1 MTITIRV
8 LRDRP
13 DGMKGAFVLRPVPPL
28 TALPRVLVAREGG
41 FLGPHGWGGAARGLL
56 PRDVE
61 RHADELWLLFGPEV
75 AHYVRPGEPVQIEI
89 LGTDLR
95 ANAIWPAM
103 ARGTAPDVIYDDEDA
118 ERALRDKLRGTPPA
132 SPPAPP
138 PPRPAPPPA
147 DDATIIART
156 PPPLAPTPAPAPA
169 PTQVAPVPAPHEP
182 RPPARWP
189 LFLLL
194 ALVVLGLAGW
204 LAWQHRE
211 RLLAL
216 LPQNTPAEPADEPTD
231 DPCLV
236 VARVLAGDCP
246 RERLAELPP
255 AQQARLGLGLAAHG
269 GAEAL
274 NYAVAL
280 LNVAAARGEA
290 RAQLG
295 LARLLDPARPDA
307 RLERDPQR
315 AVELYRAAADNEPE
329 ARAALATLLAWLRR
343 QAEGQGPEAERAQE
357 ILRRAGER

>member
-1 MTITIRV
+1 VSITIRV

-28 TALPRVLVAREGG
+28 TTLPRVLVAREGG

-103 ARGTAPDVIYDDEDA
+103 ARGTAPDVVYDDEDA
-118 ERALRDKLRGTPPA
+118 ERALRAKLAAPPGA
-132 SPPAPP
+132 APPPPPP
-138 PPRPAPPPA
+138 PPRPAPA
-147 DDATIIART
+147 DNATIITR
-156 PPPLAPTPAPAPA
+156 PPPAAPAPPPAA
-169 PTQVAPVPAPHEP
+169 PIPAPHEP

-189 LFLLL
+189 LNLLLLLL
-194 ALVVLGLAGW
+194 ALGLAGW
-204 LAWQHRE
+204 FGWQHRDW
-211 RLLAL
+211 LLAL
-216 LPQNTPAEPADEPTD
+216 LPRPAPTED
-231 DPCLV
+231 PTEDPCLV

-295 LARLLDPARPDA
+295 LARLLDPARPEA
-307 RLERDPQR
+307 RLPPDPQR

-343 QAEGQGPEAERAQE
+343 QAEGGGPEAERAQA

>member
-13 DGMKGAFVLRPVPPL
+13 DGLKGAFVLRPVPPL

-95 ANAIWPAM
+95 ATAIWPAM
-103 ARGTAPDVIYDDEDA
+103 ARGTAPDVTYDDEAA
-118 ERALRDKLRGTPPA
+118 ERALREKLHGPPPA
-132 SPPAPP
+132 P
-138 PPRPAPPPA
+138 PPRPAPAPA
-147 DDATIIART
+147 EDATIIAR
-156 PPPLAPTPAPAPA
+156 PPPPAPAPPP
-169 PTQVAPVPAPHEP
+169 PTPALPPPHEP
-182 RPPARWP
+182 RPPTRWP
-189 LFLLL
+189 LILLL
-194 ALVVLGLAGW
+194 ALLALGLAGW
-204 LAWQHRE
+204 FGWQHRD

-216 LPQNTPAEPADEPTD
+216 LPRSEPSAPAEEPAD
-231 DPCLV
+231 DPCLI

-255 AQQARLGLGLAAHG
+255 AQQARLGLGLAAQG

-274 NYAVAL
+274 DYAVAL

-307 RLERDPQR
+307 RLPRDPQR
-315 AVELYRAAADNEPE
+315 AVELYRAAADNEPA

-343 QAEGQGPEAERAQE
+343 QAEGQGPEAERAQA
-357 ILRRAGER
+357 ILRREGER

>member
-28 TALPRVLVAREGG
+28 SALPRVLIAREGG

-103 ARGTAPDVIYDDEDA
+103 ARGTAPDVTYDDEEA
-118 ERALRDKLRGTPPA
+118 ERALRARLAAAPGAAPPPA
-132 SPPAPP
+132 SPPPPPPP
-138 PPRPAPPPA
+138 PPRPA
-147 DDATIIART
+147 DDATIIAR
-156 PPPLAPTPAPAPA
+156 PPPLPPAPPPVAAPA
-169 PTQVAPVPAPHEP
+169 LPPPHEP
-182 RPPARWP
+182 RAPARWP
-189 LFLLL
+189 LILLVL
-194 ALVVLGLAGW
+194 LVALGAAGW
-204 LAWQHRE
+204 FAWQHRE
-211 RLLAL
+211 RLQAWLA
-216 LPQNTPAEPADEPTD
+216 PPTPPPAEEPGD
-231 DPCLV
+231 DPCLSV
-236 VARVLAGDCP
+236 PRVLAGDCP
-246 RERLAELPP
+246 RERLAELPA
-255 AQQARLGLGLAAHG
+255 AQQARLGLGLAAQG
-269 GAEAL
+269 GAAAL
-274 NYAVAL
+274 DYAVAL

-307 RLERDPQR
+307 RLPPDPQR
-315 AVELYRAAADNEPE
+315 AVDLYRAAADNEPE
-329 ARAALATLLAWLRR
+329 ARAGLATLLAWLRR
-343 QAEGQGPEAERAQE
+343 QAEGAGPEAERAQA
-357 ILRRAGER
+357 ILRREGAR